1 MRQILEKTSE
11 YGVSTFHLFIDFKAA
26 YDTIRRDKLLEAI
39 KEFKLPLKL
48 MRLIKLTVKHE
59 RCRVKIQNNLLEQF
73 ET

>member
-1 MRQILEKTSE
+1 MGQILEKTSE
-11 YGVSTFHLFIDFKAA
+11 YGVSTFYLFIDFKAA

-48 MRLIKLTVKHE
+48 MRLIKLTLKHE